1 MAGRDRRPSHWCLL
15 REVAVAGRTRVEEF
29 RAWLDGPPGASRAV
43 LERRIRW
50 LLIVGALGANLG
62 GALFVLL
69 FSTFV
74 VPDPPGLADPER
86 VHLINLIV
94 FCTYL
99 VLGAP
104 VGVAWGMWL
113 FRPMRRLA
121 GHEHRPSEAER
132 RAVLRGPLRLMTLQ
146 GTLWGLGAIGWAVI
160 DARFS
165 ALLALKV
172 SMITLLGGLTTCAI
186 VYLMTER
193 LLRSI
198 AAVVMAEGPVE
209 RDGWF
214 GVTPRAM
221 LAWALGSAVPLLG
234 LIAAALAALAV
245 KGMSLNQLA
254 GTILALG
261 GVALLVGFEVTYIA
275 ARAIADPVRSVREG
289 LARVERGDL
298 NAAVA
303 VYDASELGGLQAG
316 FNHMAAGLR
325 ENAKLR
331 DLFGRHVGE
340 DVARHA
346 LEHGAALGGELCDAA
361 VMFVDLRGSTRL
373 AATRP
378 PGEVVGLLNAYFGV
392 VVEVVEAHGGLINK
406 FQGDAA
412 LAVFGAPE
420 PLDDPAGHAL
430 AAAREVSRRL
440 RAELP
445 LLHAGVGVSSGQVVA
460 GNIGAEQR
468 LEYTVIGDPV
478 NEAARLSDLAKS
490 APDRLLAS
498 ATVVSAAGASEA
510 ARWRLGSTVTL
521 RGRTA
526 RTRLAAPFRKP
537 AARGGLGQV
546 LRLLGGR

>member
-1 MAGRDRRPSHWCLL
+1 MVGW
-15 REVAVAGRTRVEEF
+15 TRL
-29 RAWLDGPPGASRAV
+29 RAWVYGPSGTSRAM
-43 LERRIRW
+43 LERRTRW
-50 LLIVGALGANLG
+50 LLIIAALGANLG
-62 GALFVLL
+62 GGVLVLL

-74 VPDPPGLADPER
+74 VPDPPGLRDPDR

-94 FCTYL
+94 VCTYL
-99 VLGAP
+99 LFGAP
-104 VGVAWGMWL
+104 IGVGWGMWL

-132 RAVLRGPLRLMTLQ
+132 RAVLHGPRRLMTLQ
-146 GTLWGLGAIGWAVI
+146 GTLWGFGAAGWAVI
-160 DARFS
+160 DSRFS

-172 SMITLLGGLTTCAI
+172 SMITVLGGLTTCAI
-186 VYLMTER
+186 VYLRAER
-193 LLRSI
+193 LLRPV

-221 LAWALGSAVPLLG
+221 LAWALGSAVPILG
-234 LIAAALAALAV
+234 LISAALAALAV
-245 KGMSLNQLA
+245 KGMSLDQLA
-254 GTILALG
+254 GAILAIG
-261 GVALLVGFEVTYIA
+261 GLALLVGFQVTYIA

-289 LARVERGDL
+289 MARIERGDL
-298 NAAVA
+298 GARVP
-303 VYDASELGGLQAG
+303 VYDASELGLLQAG
-316 FNHMAAGLR
+316 FNHMTAGLR
-325 ENAKLR
+325 ENARLR

-346 LEHGAALGGELCDAA
+346 LEHGVELGGELCEAA
-361 VMFVDLRGSTRL
+361 VLFVDLRGSTRL

-378 PGEVVGLLNAYFGV
+378 PAEVVGLLNAYFGV
-392 VVEVVEAHGGLINK
+392 IVEVVEAHGGLINK

-420 PLDDPAGHAL
+420 PLRDAAGQAL
-430 AAAREVSRRL
+430 AAAREVARRL
-440 RAELP
+440 REELP
-445 LLHAGVGVSSGQVVA
+445 QLHAGIGVSSGQVVA
-460 GNIGAEQR
+460 GNVGAEQR

-490 APDRLLAS
+490 ASDRLLAS
-498 ATVVSAAGASEA
+498 ATVVAAAGASEA
-510 ARWRLGSTVTL
+510 ARWRLGSTVSL

-526 RTRLAAPFRKP
+526 RTRLAAPFRRP
-537 AARGGLGQV
+537 PTRGRLGVV

>member
-1 MAGRDRRPSHWCLL
+1 M
-15 REVAVAGRTRVEEF
+15 AGRTRLMAL
-29 RAWLDGPPGASRAV
+29 RARLRRPPAATRTG
-43 LERRIRW
+43 LERRTRW
-50 LLIVGALGANLG
+50 LLTVAAVAANLG
-62 GALFVLL
+62 GALLVLV

-86 VHLINLIV
+86 VRLINLVV

-99 VLGAP
+99 VLGLP
-104 VGVAWGMWL
+104 VGVVWGIRL
-113 FRPMRRLA
+113 FRPVRGLTAGDGEPGGTARRV
-121 GHEHRPSEAER
+121 
-132 RAVLRGPLRLMTLQ
+132 VLHGPLRLMALQ
-146 GTLWGLGAIGWAVI
+146 GTLWGLGALGWAAL

-165 ALLALKV
+165 LLLALKV
-172 SMITLLGGLTTCAI
+172 GVITVLGGLTTCAI
-186 VYLMTER
+186 VYLRAER
-193 LLRSI
+193 LLRPF
-198 AAVVMAEGPVE
+198 AAVVMAEGPAE

-234 LIAAALAALAV
+234 LIAAALDALTV
-245 KGMSLNQLA
+245 KDMSPDLLA

-261 GVALLVGFEVTYIA
+261 GLALVVGFWVTYIA
-275 ARAIADPVRSVREG
+275 ARAVADPVRSVREG
-289 LARVERGDL
+289 LARIEHGDL
-298 NAAVA
+298 DASVP
-303 VYDASELGGLQAG
+303 VYDASELGLLQAG

-325 ENAKLR
+325 ESERLR

-346 LEHGAALGGELCDAA
+346 LEHGVALGGELCEAA

-378 PGEVVGLLNAYFGV
+378 PGEVVALLNKYFGV
-392 VVEVVEAHGGLINK
+392 VVEVVEARGGLINK

-412 LAVFGAPE
+412 LAVFGVPE
-420 PLDDPAGHAL
+420 PLDDAAGQAL
-430 AAAREVSRRL
+430 ATARTVASRL

-445 LLHAGVGVSSGQVVA
+445 QLHAGVGVSCGQVVA

-498 ATVVSAAGASEA
+498 ATAVSAADPDEA
-510 ARWRLGSTVTL
+510 ARWRLGDTVAL

-526 RTRLAAPFRKP
+526 RTRLAAPFHRP
-537 AARGGLGQV
+537 SSSSARGGGLALV
-546 LRLLGGR
+546 LKLLGGR